1 MDVENLDAGQEF
13 NELPDTYTIFITEKD
28 FFGKAE
34 PFYLFRWTEV
44 QSKEFLND
52 GAYILYVNGE
62 YRGDDELGRLM
73 HDFNCTNA
81 TDMNYNIMAERT
93 RYLKENQEGVTEMCK
108 AMEEMKNEAA
118 IVAEKK
124 VTFSHIV
131 SLMSSMKWTIEQAL
145 ANMNV
150 PSEDW
155 DIYKAM
161 MMKKV

>member
-1 MDVENLDAGQEF
+1 
-13 NELPDTYTIFITEKD
+13 
-28 FFGKAE
+28 
-34 PFYLFRWTEV
+34 
-44 QSKEFLND
+44 
-52 GAYILYVNGE
+52 
-62 YRGDDELGRLM
+62 M